1 MKMIFR
7 VNNGRR
13 LEVFQDR
20 QDDKVYLIT
29 RDSHGEEESH
39 EIISPGDFVMMLNWY
54 RYQKEN
60 GNANLNF

>member
-1 MKMIFR
+1 MKMIFK

-20 QDDKVYLIT
+20 EDDKVYLIT

-39 EIISPGDFVMMLNWY
+39 EIIQPGDFVMMLNWY

-60 GNANLNF
+60 GNENLNF

>member
-1 MKMIFR
+1 MKMIFK

-20 QDDKVYLIT
+20 EDDKVYLIT

-39 EIISPGDFVMMLNWY
+39 EIIQPGDFVMMLNWY
-54 RYQKEN
+54 RYQKEH
-60 GNANLNF
+60 GNKNLNF